1 MNIKKE
7 IVKESPEFVRD
18 TFNQA
23 LINRDNSGLRE
34 YKLAKKIRLDQ
45 KKQIEQCQDDIN
57 TLKKDIKEIKDM
69 FSQILNKL

>member
-7 IVKESPEFVRD
+7 IVKESPDFVRD

-45 KKQIEQCQDDIN
+45 KNQIVQCQDDIN